1 MKNLYI
7 FSLLVITSLTGCATK
22 TQTGALTGAGVG
34 ALAGGLIGG
43 NAAGALIGGAVG
55 AAGGALIGYA
65 LDQQDRDN
73 LQQQSPQTLNRI
85 DHGQE
90 LSVNDIK
97 AMSKAGIKDEVIIS
111 QIHSTHSIFHL
122 SADQIIDLKDSG
134 VSQNVIDAMIQT
146 GNP

>member
-1 MKNLYI
+1 MKYIYI
-7 FSLLVITSLTGCATK
+7 FSLLAVASFTSCATK
-22 TQTGALTGAGVG
+22 TQTGALAGAGVG

-43 NAAGALIGGAVG
+43 SATGALIGGAVG

-85 DHGQE
+85 DHGQQ
-90 LSVNDIK
+90 LSTNDVK
-97 AMSKAGIKDEVIIS
+97 AMSKAGIKDDVIIN
-111 QIHSTHSIFHL
+111 QIHSTNSVFYL

-134 VSQNVIDAMIQT
+134 VSQNVINYMIQT
-146 GNP
+146 SN